1 MEFPYRAHLRGTA
14 IVIEIFK
21 RHALHLNRQGLRQ
34 LSAVLRIQLEAVFGQ
49 LRLRRLPRTAILAV
63 YGSLYN
69 YAGRGLVR
77 RL

>member
-1 MEFPYRAHLRGTA
+1 MKFPYRAHLRGTA

-34 LSAVLRIQLEAVFGQ
+34 LSAVLRIQLEAVFRQ
-49 LRLRRLPRTAILAV
+49 LRLCRLPCAAILAL

-69 YAGRGLVR
+69 DAGCGFVR

>member
-1 MEFPYRAHLRGTA
+1 MKFPYRAHLRGAA
-14 IVIEIFK
+14 IVIEILK

-49 LRLRRLPRTAILAV
+49 LRLCRLARTAILTV

-69 YAGRGLVR
+69 DAGCGFVR